1 MEVEKHQ
8 DDINDITMNTNEQA
22 STIDALAGP
31 ANVSDSDDKS
41 SDGDPMD
48 VDKNDDKLKDDFA
61 DVIDQAMLCRQM
73 IENKKGGEKIAG
85 KDIGLFIGET
95 GAGKV
100 SGPNVWLFSIASIVH
115 SN

>member
-1 MEVEKHQ
+1 MEVAKLHENM
-8 DDINDITMNTNEQA
+8 NDVEMNTDEQEL
-22 STIDALAGP
+22 TGV

-48 VDKNDDKLKDDFA
+48 VDTEVDNTEGDFA

-73 IENKKGGEKIAG
+73 VENKKGGNKIAG

-100 SGPNVWLFSIASIVH
+100 SIPNLSLVSTASIAC